1 MKSKIIAIVT
11 NVVICAV
18 IVGTALAAF
27 YGGDAVTVSDSGENV
42 YYSGNAEKGCVSL
55 MFNVYQNTD
64 CVYEILDVLDDYGA
78 KATFFIG
85 GCWADDNVDC
95 VRAIYSRGHE
105 VASHGY
111 FHKDHSQLGYDENLE
126 EISPSVKLLNM
137 ICNTE
142 VSLFA
147 PPSGAFNDYTV
158 NACLSLGLKLVMWS
172 RDTIDWRDQ
181 DTELIVSRATE
192 GLAAGEFILMH
203 PTEGTV
209 SALPEILDYIGESG
223 LTACTVSYS
232 IGE

>member
-27 YGGDAVTVSDSGENV
+27 YSGEAVTVSDSSENV
-42 YYSGNAEKGCVSL
+42 YYSGNADNNCVSL

-64 CVYEILDVLDDYGA
+64 YVYEILDVLDGYGV

-105 VASHGY
+105 IASHGY
-111 FHKDHSQLGYDENLE
+111 FHKDHSQLSYEENLE

-172 RDTIDWRDQ
+172 RDTIDWRDA
-181 DTELIVSRATE
+181 DVDLIVSRATD
-192 GLAAGEFILMH
+192 GLEAGEFILMH
-203 PTEGTV
+203 PTESTIA
-209 SALPEILDYIGESG
+209 ALPEILEYIGESG

>member
-1 MKSKIIAIVT
+1 MKNKIIAIVT

-27 YGGDAVTVSDSGENV
+27 YKGDAVTVSDSGENV
-42 YYSGNAEKGCVSL
+42 YYSGNTDKNSVSL

-64 CVYEILDVLDDYGA
+64 YVYEILDILDDYGA

-105 VASHGY
+105 IASHGY
-111 FHKDHSQLGYDENLE
+111 FHKDHSQLSYDGNLE
-126 EISPSVKLLNM
+126 EISTSVKLLKM

-147 PPSGAFNDYTV
+147 PPSGSFNDYTV
-158 NACLSLGLKLVMWS
+158 NACLSLGLKLIMWS
-172 RDTIDWRDQ
+172 RDTIDWRDS
-181 DTELIVSRATE
+181 DVNLIVSRATE
-192 GLAAGEFILMH
+192 GLKSGEFILMH
-203 PTEGTV
+203 PTESTV
-209 SALPEILDYIGESG
+209 AALPEILQYIGESG